1 MMLFFSYTQLWHWL
15 LVAFGISLGAPPE
28 YAFQVEAQVEAE
40 VKVKVEAE
48 VKGLIR
54 DAESGEV
61 VPYAHIL
68 VMGRGQGTAA
78 GGEGRF
84 MLSPFL
90 FKDDGVPSRFR
101 PFCFEWKKI
110 KPEFIWVPALNMAP
124 IP

>member
-15 LVAFGISLGAPPE
+15 LVAFGISVGAPPE
-28 YAFQVEAQVEAE
+28 YAFQVEVKVEVEAE
-40 VKVKVEAE
+40 I
-48 VKGLIR
+48 KGLIR

-61 VPYAHIL
+61 VPYAHIM
-68 VMGRGQGTAA
+68 VMGRGKGTAA
-78 GGEGRF
+78 GTDGRF

-101 PFCFEWKKI
+101 PFCFEWEKI
-110 KPEFIWVPALNMAP
+110 KPEFIWVPALNTAQ